1 MARWADK
8 HPDLVA
14 EIRAYLA
21 SRHPDLDLR
30 IEDGRVSI
38 RGSFAIADGEGVV
51 DRFQVVICI
60 PDDFPD
66 GLPTL
71 EEVGGRIPRESKR
84 HVEPSGLA
92 CLTVPEDWYFLSQD
106 RSFGAFMEGPIKN
119 FLVSQSTFELTGEWP
134 FGERPH
140 GFEGL
145 VQGYSERFGSTDLAV
160 IRNYLR
166 YLALKSPKGH
176 WDCPCGSGKRIRQCS
191 HQEQLMVLRSSLP
204 PKIADRALKRFE
216 TKGATVTV
224 STAN

>member
-1 MARWADK
+1 MAGWADK
-8 HPDLVA
+8 YPDLVA

-21 SRHPDLDLR
+21 FRHPDLDLR
-30 IEDGRVSI
+30 IEDGRVLI
-38 RGSFAIADGEGVV
+38 RGSFAITDGAGVI
-51 DRFQVVICI
+51 DRFQVVIGI

-92 CLTVPEDWYFLSQD
+92 CLTVPEEWYFLSQD
-106 RSFGAFMEGPIKN
+106 RSFGAFMDGPIRN

-140 GFEGL
+140 GFAGL
-145 VQGYSERFGSTDLAV
+145 LQGYGERFGSSDPAV

-166 YLALKSPKGH
+166 YLALKEPKGH
-176 WDCPCGSGKRIRQCS
+176 WGCPCGSGKRVRQCS
-191 HQEQLMVLRSSLP
+191 HETQLAALRDRMP
-204 PKIADRALKRFE
+204 PKIANRALKRFDDAAI
-216 TKGATVTV
+216 KAF
-224 STAN
+224 A